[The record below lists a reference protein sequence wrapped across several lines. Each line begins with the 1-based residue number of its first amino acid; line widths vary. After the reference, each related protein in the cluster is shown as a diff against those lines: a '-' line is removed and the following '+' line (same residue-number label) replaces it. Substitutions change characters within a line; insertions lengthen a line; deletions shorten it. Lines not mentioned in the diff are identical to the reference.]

1 MDFLHHTINW
11 IKGEIF
17 EATIYGSFGLLTI
30 ICSLMFWIFGTTLN
44 SKGVIVPFALVGI
57 FFLFTAIS
65 GILTNNKRVRE
76 YTNAYHLNK
85 LEFVLSEKKRVEDF
99 QYLYKMTLV
108 IASVSFAVS
117 LSFFYFSDNYLL
129 KAAGLALI
137 LFGMTGLVIDYF
149 SKERAD
155 TYYEKIRI
163 ELTSNSIS

>member
-11 IKGEIF
+11 VKGEIF
-17 EATIYGSFGLLTI
+17 EAMLFGGFGFLTI
-30 ICSLMFWIFGTTLN
+30 TCSFLFWIFGTTLN
-44 SKGVIVPFALVGI
+44 SKAVIVPFALVGI

-76 YTNAYHLNK
+76 YTNAYQLNN

-108 IASVSFAVS
+108 IASVSFAVA
-117 LSFFYFSDNYLL
+117 LSFFYFSNNYLL

-137 LFGMTGLVIDYF
+137 LFGMAGLVIDYF

-155 TYYEKIRI
+155 TYYEKILM
-163 ELTSNSIS
+163 ELASNSIS